1 MRGTR
6 GWSTV
11 EVTCQFRSGHPQ
23 LCGEE
28 GAVETAALLRRVHYA
43 KFWRPAGSA
52 MSSSACNG
60 GARSW
65 VGSRRIAS
73 IIPFLIAMVATST
86 RSWPMLRFRMSA
98 SSLSCPMAE
107 AVGRG
112 SSIVRRVPLHSKVI

>member
-1 MRGTR
+1 MRGTHSFTVRQPTWQVNVGR
-6 GWSTV
+6 GTLSYA
-11 EVTCQFRSGHPQ
+11 
-23 LCGEE
+23 GEE
-28 GAVETAALLRRVHYA
+28 GAVETAAGALREILEARRLDYE
-43 KFWRPAGSA
+43 
-52 MSSSACNG
+52 SSACSG
-60 GARSW
+60 GARSGA
-65 VGSRRIAS
+65 GSRRIAS